1 MHCEWYS
8 QQIIYVH
15 LKEKEKK
22 SLHQLINFMNKLDKI
37 HTTLLTLLDQKH
49 GQSSSWAPHS
59 QSALDPH
66 WIDNTESPLHTDCA
80 VRMKTINQLT
90 YTWGTLL
97 PTIHLSVPSCSR
109 YILSC
114 YVPSRHSTNKWL
126 ILSINFYCTVPLYTW
141 QHIRALIHIINY
153 LLISPSI
160 SLLQFNT
167 QHNSYCYFTHLS
179 KIYSSFLY

>member
-1 MHCEWYS
+1 
-8 QQIIYVH
+8 
-15 LKEKEKK
+15 
-22 SLHQLINFMNKLDKI
+22 MNKLDKI
-37 HTTLLTLLDQKH
+37 HTILLTLLDQKH

-59 QSALDPH
+59 QSALDLH
-66 WIDNTESPLHTDCA
+66 WIGNTESPLHTDCA